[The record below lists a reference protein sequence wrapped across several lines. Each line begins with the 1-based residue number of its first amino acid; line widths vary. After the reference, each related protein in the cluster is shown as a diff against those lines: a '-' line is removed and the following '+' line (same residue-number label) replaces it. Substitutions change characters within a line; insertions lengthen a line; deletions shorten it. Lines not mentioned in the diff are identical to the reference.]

1 LLYEDPHFSEL
12 LKTLDFFRI
21 GEHRISGKLKL
32 SAIVNLEKD
41 QRNWISEPAKG
52 SLLITKLAEY
62 QLLDER
68 KKGEQQIG

>member
-1 LLYEDPHFSEL
+1 
-12 LKTLDFFRI
+12 
-21 GEHRISGKLKL
+21 
-32 SAIVNLEKD
+32 VNLEKD